1 MAISTYTYWRW
12 SYNFLIYKTLQCTM
26 DSVDVHSLGSAA
38 AQGGQDTSSEHA
50 SGSPFTGWGL
60 DVQASI
66 CVNARPYAQRAVAVG
81 VRRIRIRSGDGLATE
96 QHRVRYRSIGIVTT
110 N

>member
-1 MAISTYTYWRW
+1 M
-12 SYNFLIYKTLQCTM
+12 
-26 DSVDVHSLGSAA
+26 HSLGSAA

-50 SGSPFTGWGL
+50 SGSPCTGWGL

-81 VRRIRIRSGDGLATE
+81 VRRIVSASDPETA
-96 QHRVRYRSIGIVTT
+96 
-110 N
+110 